1 MNPSRDRPVPTAW
14 RAFFLVAGLYD
25 ALLGLVFL
33 LAGETILTAIGMKL
47 PPYIAYIHLSAIFI
61 VVQGLSYLLVYRD
74 AWSNLGL
81 VWVGVAYKASYAAL
95 VFYYLAT
102 GQLPSTFFILW
113 AVFDVGFMVGFLVFL
128 RAAMGRRAA

>member
-1 MNPSRDRPVPTAW
+1 MNPSNDRPVPTAW

-25 ALLGLVFL
+25 ALLGLAFL
-33 LAGETILTAIGMKL
+33 LAGETILTAVGMKL
-47 PPYIAYIHLSAIFI
+47 PPHIAYIHLSAIFI

-74 AWSNLGL
+74 AWSNLGI

-95 VFYYLAT
+95 AFYYLAT
-102 GQLPSTFFILW
+102 GQLPSQFFIPW
-113 AVFDVGFMVGFLVFL
+113 AVFDVGFMVGFVVFL